1 MNYRGYIT
9 DPVMSG
15 GKNLL
20 PDAAV
25 TVYPLPGGWSLQG
38 TASVE
43 SVIFVEA
50 ASCVVKITK
59 VTNDQFMALE
69 AQVYK
74 GA

>member
-1 MNYRGYIT
+1 M
-9 DPVMSG
+9 MSG
-15 GKNLL
+15 GNNFL

-38 TASVE
+38 TALIE
-43 SVIFVEA
+43 SVILVEA
-50 ASCVVKITK
+50 ASGVVKITK
-59 VTNDQFMALE
+59 VPNDQLVAME